1 MSLPRHSR
9 AARYIR
15 VSRSDQAPGLQLD
28 ETLDFIER
36 RGWRLDET
44 YQDHGVSGSKTNRPA
59 LGKLLKDAKR
69 KRFDVL
75 VVWRSDRLFRSTRH
89 MVNTLAEL
97 DAWGIHFV
105 SVTEPFDTTTPQGRL
120 LFTVVSAFAEFER
133 DLLIERTKSG
143 MQAAQKR
150 GAQIG
155 RPSAHVDLTQVTTLR
170 AKGYSWRKTATELG
184 VSVTTLRRK
193 VTAAEA

>member
-44 YQDHGVSGSKTNRPA
+44 YQDHGVSGSKINRPA

-150 GAQIG
+150 GAQN
-155 RPSAHVDLTQVTTLR
+155 
-170 AKGYSWRKTATELG
+170 
-184 VSVTTLRRK
+184 
-193 VTAAEA
+193 